1 MTSASRISLRAF
13 MMLIVLSATAPGQES
28 TRAIR
33 GAAHVAPDGSIQKGG
48 LVVVRE
54 GTIEQ
59 IGGDVPA
66 GVPIDEFER
75 AVVCPGLIDV
85 LGSLSAV
92 GNQTEVRE
100 TVQPGLRGI
109 DALNRFHPHLRSAL
123 NAGVTAFALAPDDQN
138 VISGRYAV
146 CLTESVLR
154 DSPRTI
160 TESGPLKLSLSPAAF
175 VADREPTSRSGA
187 IAALRAALR
196 GASEAKPPPAGP
208 LAEFVAGKIGGVAI
222 APEAADALS
231 FLQLAAEY
239 KLRLAIAHT
248 HDAREIGAELAR
260 GGVRVIAGPLDFDS
274 SPRDASAPA
283 IYEAAEVSVA
293 IGGGLPF
300 HSADGLRIGAAV
312 AARNGFSSNAARRSI
327 TAAAADVLGVAD
339 KIGSIQ
345 KGRRGDLVVFSADPL
360 DLRSRVL
367 AVYSGG
373 RRVYAAPQE

>member
-1 MTSASRISLRAF
+1 MRIASRTMLRGSLAA
-13 MMLIVLSATAPGQES
+13 IVLSSAALAQES

-33 GAAHVAPDGSIQKGG
+33 GAALVAPDGSIQKGG

-54 GTIEQ
+54 GTIDQ
-59 IGGDVPA
+59 IGGDAPG

-92 GNQTEVRE
+92 GNETEALE
-100 TVQPGLRGI
+100 TIQPGLRGI

-123 NAGVTAFALAPDDQN
+123 SAGVTAFALAPDDQN

-154 DSPRTI
+154 DSIRTI
-160 TESGPLKLSLSPAAF
+160 TESGPLKLSLSSAAF
-175 VADREPTSRSGA
+175 VPDREPTSRSGS
-187 IAALRAALR
+187 IAALRSALS
-196 GASEAKPPPAGP
+196 GAREAKPPSAGP
-208 LAEFVAGKIGGVAI
+208 LADFVGGKIRGVAI
-222 APEAADALS
+222 APEAADALT

-239 KLRLAIAHT
+239 NLRLAIAHT
-248 HDAREIGAELAR
+248 HDAREIAAELAR
-260 GGVRVIAGPLDFDS
+260 GGAPAIVGPLDFDS
-274 SPRDASAPA
+274 SQRDATAPA
-283 IYEAAEVSVA
+283 IYEAAKVPVA
-293 IGGGLPF
+293 IAGGLPF

-327 TAAAADVLGVAD
+327 TATAADALGVAD

-345 KGRRGDLVVFSADPL
+345 KGRRGDLVVFSGDPL

-373 RRVYAAPQE
+373 RRVYSAPQE